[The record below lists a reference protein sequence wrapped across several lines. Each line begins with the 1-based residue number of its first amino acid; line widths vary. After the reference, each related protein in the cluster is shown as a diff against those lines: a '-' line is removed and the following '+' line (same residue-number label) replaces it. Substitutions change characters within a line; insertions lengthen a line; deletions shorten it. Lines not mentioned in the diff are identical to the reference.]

1 VRERKARSSSAETP
15 LTFALKRLARRSH
28 GEGELS
34 KKMARAGYSPQE
46 IDATLAFLA
55 ERGYL
60 NDAAF
65 AIDIARAS
73 AERKHW
79 GPARIHQKLKSLDLS
94 ETDIEGALVESFP
107 EGEEEASARRALERF
122 QRRGGPG
129 GERGRA
135 RAYRHLLGR
144 GFSPEVVH
152 RLVTAL
158 DFGDTDGSSKASKP
172 PEEFKA

>member
-28 GEGELS
+28 SEGELS

-46 IDATLAFLA
+46 IGTALSFLA

-65 AIDIARAS
+65 ALEVARAG

-94 ETDIEGALVESFP
+94 EGDIESALVEFFP
-107 EGEEEASARRALERF
+107 DGAEEAAAKRALERF
-122 QRRGGPG
+122 GKRGGPG

-152 RLVTAL
+152 RLVSAW
-158 DFGDTDGSSKASKP
+158 DFGDTERRLNAIKGD
-172 PEEFKA
+172 

>member
-1 VRERKARSSSAETP
+1 MREPKARSSSAEIQP
-15 LTFALKRLARRSH
+15 LAFALKLLSRRSH
-28 GEGELS
+28 SEGELS
-34 KKMARAGYSPQE
+34 AKMTRAGYSPEQIE
-46 IDATLAFLA
+46 ATFSFLA

-65 AIDIARAS
+65 ALEVARAS

-79 GPARIHQKLKSLDLS
+79 GPARIHQKLKSLHLS
-94 ETDIEGALVESFP
+94 ATDIEGALVESFP

-122 QRRGGPG
+122 RKRGGPG

-144 GFSPEVVH
+144 GFSPEVAH
-152 RLVTAL
+152 RLVSTS
-158 DFGDTDGSSKASKP
+158 DFGDT
-172 PEEFKA
+172 ER

>member
-1 VRERKARSSSAETP
+1 VSEKRASIKQRMTP
-15 LTFALKRLARRSH
+15 LAFALKRLTRRSH
-28 GEGELS
+28 SEGELS

-46 IDATLAFLA
+46 IEPTLSFLA

-65 AIDIARAS
+65 ALEVARAS

-79 GPARIHQKLKSLDLS
+79 GPARIQQKLKSLDLS
-94 ETDIEGALVESFP
+94 ENDIKGALVESFP
-107 EGEEEASARRALERF
+107 EGEEEAAAKRALERF
-122 QRRGGPG
+122 RRRGGPG

-144 GFSPEVVH
+144 GFSPEVAH
-152 RLVTAL
+152 RLVSTSI
-158 DFGDTDGSSKASKP
+158 FEDTERSSKGSKGL
-172 PEEFKA
+172 

>member
-1 VRERKARSSSAETP
+1 MSP
-15 LTFALKRLARRSH
+15 LTFALKLLVRRSH

-34 KKMARAGYSPQE
+34 KKMARASYSAEQIE
-46 IDATLAFLA
+46 ATLSFLA

-65 AIDIARAS
+65 ALEVARAG

-79 GPARIHQKLKSLDLS
+79 GPARIQQKLRSLDLS
-94 ETDIEGALVESFP
+94 DRDIEQALVHSFP
-107 EGEEEASARRALERF
+107 EGEEEASARRALEKF
-122 QRRGGPG
+122 SRRGGPG

-144 GFSPEVVH
+144 GFSPEVAH
-152 RLVTAL
+152 RLVSTW
-158 DFGDTDGSSKASKP
+158 DFGDTEPS
-172 PEEFKA
+172 

>member
-15 LTFALKRLARRSH
+15 LGFALKRLARRSH
-28 GEGELS
+28 SEGELS
-34 KKMARAGYSPQE
+34 KKMARALYSPKE
-46 IDATLAFLA
+46 IETTLAFLA

-65 AIDIARAS
+65 AREIALAS

-79 GPARIHQKLKSLDLS
+79 GPARIQQKLRSLDLS
-94 ETDIEGALVESFP
+94 ENDIAGALVESFP

-122 QRRGGPG
+122 RKRGGPG

-144 GFSPEVVH
+144 GFSPEVAH
-152 RLVTAL
+152 RLVSTS
-158 DFGDTDGSSKASKP
+158 DFEDTKP
-172 PEEFKA
+172 QFKA

>member
-1 VRERKARSSSAETP
+1 
-15 LTFALKRLARRSH
+15 
-28 GEGELS
+28 
-34 KKMARAGYSPQE
+34 MARAGYSPE
-46 IDATLAFLA
+46 EVATALSFLR

-65 AIDIARAS
+65 ARDIALAS

-79 GPARIHQKLKSLDLS
+79 GPLRIHQKLKALHLS
-94 ETDIEGALVESFP
+94 QDDIEGALAESFP
-107 EGEEEASARRALERF
+107 EGEEEAAAQRALERF
-122 QRRGGPG
+122 GKRGGPG

-152 RLVTAL
+152 RLVSAWN
-158 DFGDTDGSSKASKP
+158 FGDTEP
-172 PEEFKA
+172 

>member
-1 VRERKARSSSAETP
+1 MREPKPRSSSAEAP

-28 GEGELS
+28 SEGELS
-34 KKMARAGYSPQE
+34 KKMARAGDCPQE
-46 IDATLAFLA
+46 IEATLSFLA

-65 AIDIARAS
+65 ALEVARAS

-79 GPARIHQKLKSLDLS
+79 GPARIHQKLRSLDLS
-94 ETDIEGALVESFP
+94 ESDIEGALVESFP
-107 EGEEEASARRALERF
+107 EGEEEAAAGRALERF
-122 QRRGGPG
+122 SKRGGPG

-144 GFSPEVVH
+144 GFSPEVAH
-152 RLVTAL
+152 RLVSTS
-158 DFGDTDGSSKASKP
+158 DFGDT
-172 PEEFKA
+172 ER